1 MVKRFT
7 WIWTTVVLSVFT
19 VNLHAQDW
27 KSIITGIASAVGDK
41 VTGNNSLE
49 GTWKYAGP
57 DCKFSSD
64 NFLATAG
71 GELAAEE
78 GRGTDGRHSRKDR
91 FQGWSHLCI

>member
-7 WIWTTVVLSVFT
+7 WIWMTVVLSVFT

-64 NFLATAG
+64 NFLATA
-71 GELAAEE
+71 ENSQPRRWRNRWVAFSK
-78 GRGTDGRHSRKDR
+78 R
-91 FQGWSHLCI
+91 

>member
-7 WIWTTVVLSVFT
+7 WIWMTVVLSVFT

-57 DCKFSSD
+57 DCKFQVIISWQRQ
-64 NFLATAG
+64 
-71 GELAAEE
+71 AENWQP
-78 GRGTDGRHSRKDR
+78 RR
-91 FQGWSHLCI
+91 